1 MITFILKQY
10 AGQIQSAIAHFIT
23 ALVGAGI
30 AWVLVKWPGFDSFC
44 VTFIGQQPAAI
55 AVSLS
60 GSLVI
65 AVNALLTG
73 LANDPRFAVQDPL
86 AAAILKTVGTARN
99 LPESGTKTVAV
110 AGATVTVKP
119 AGAPTNEGKAP

>member
-1 MITFILKQY
+1 
-10 AGQIQSAIAHFIT
+10 
-23 ALVGAGI
+23 
-30 AWVLVKWPGFDSFC
+30 LVKWPGFDSFC

-73 LANDPRFAVQDPL
+73 LANDPRFAVQDPE
-86 AAAILKTVGTARN
+86 AAALLKAIATAHN

-110 AGATVTVKP
+110 AGAIVIVKP
-119 AGAPTNEGKAP
+119 AGAPQNEGKAP